1 MRKAI
6 YVLALA
12 LIVTMIAVSCNADP
26 AASVEETVSVTF
38 SNSGRNITSELES
51 FNKGQYYWKYAAEKA
66 DDSKLNSGAT
76 DSYTEEGARFIHEND
91 TGLVGSLSGFS
102 QGWWNFKLFAYKL
115 VDDEYV
121 LVYQGE
127 AKNQLLTNNGVNKV
141 TVTVN
146 PITVESTKTGI
157 LFIDYDNLD
166 FIPAQSGLTEEDIA
180 KFDKKA
186 IVKDLNGDTEYGPVA
201 TDSSRYALT
210 PGVYDI
216 TIYIEKS
223 GIIYSAESVVTTV
236 YQGLETKLSGELK
249 ESLTHF
255 TFDSELNPDIIT
267 AKVTSNVVSSSNI
280 PQEGLIISQND
291 SKVSAAVPKSVA
303 SSYIASI
310 IEANRA
316 AGATE
321 DNTTMTMS
329 VNVQTTEAS
338 SGSLTF
344 EIGMSANVTIAN
356 GDTVQTISDSVS
368 SLSDYVTTVVKI
380 QAGLDNVVV
389 THKGQTMSTDLN
401 NPNEYGA
408 YSYDKVSGDLVI
420 KTKSF
425 SPFSVTYEVKL
436 GYDITFVFNNG
447 EAPVITRVDYWQ
459 SIDSLD
465 IADPVNGTNF
475 FKGWYYEDKEFLP
488 WRTFTGDM
496 TLTAKWA
503 PGVTVTIIS
512 EYGNKEKRIVEKGG
526 YLNYWAL
533 SSDPSREFDYY
544 SITPDGERWS
554 STQIEEDITLYAHFK
569 AKELHI
575 WYHHL
580 NNDFINGQTYSYGEE
595 TYEPATPEKNGM
607 EFVGWFTNRDGEH
620 SVDNK
625 YVFGNPLIESI
636 TLYAVFEEKPHTVFY
651 MPVERYKYDN
661 SPRTEQVYDGDY
673 ARDYTWC
680 YNIPMYYQLDYWKTA
695 DGNRFDFNTP
705 IYSDITLYPV
715 LKYEAGKEIDAICS
729 NGFMKEEY
737 IDDILYSGKTNIN
750 VTNSFAGGFTGTV
763 ELGMENPSYDL
774 QRLLIN
780 MDLSKGDTI
789 YKLTDGQLEMN
800 LLNRIETDTTLDYSV
815 EISGSIK
822 ARIGNLIL
830 VPTEITCNGVQ
841 FHRFTKESEYVD
853 RNGNKDWWTSEVN
866 MSVNGSLVIG
876 DCTITVD
883 NLDLTM
889 TRTSYSSAPII
900 SVTGS
905 MTIVKGDGTTEVYS
919 ITGENGIAINMTQ
932 SGFDISGIIT
942 KTAGG
947 NTEVFKIR
955 CLIEEGETG
964 YTISCEI
971 TRTIGESG
979 SDVYSIE
986 ASLVYDK
993 TGDIVTFTCQISKN
1007 GDDITNTLD
1016 QNSLISRIFGEVE
1029 NIIILKPILM
1039 GYGNIAGVEFVYET
1053 TERIEK
1059 DGFGIISVYENTIDK
1074 NSRYYHVLLD
1084 INHYVDFIGNDHKI
1098 TGEWK
1103 FTSSYCETEN
1113 NIGYKIDEESFNY
1126 ISPLSVDGAECSE
1139 EYVLG
1144 DYFHNSII
1152 NSYTYIH

>member
-6 YVLALA
+6 YVLVLA

-26 AASVEETVSVTF
+26 VAPMEETVSVTF
-38 SNSGRNITSELES
+38 SGSGRNITSELES

-76 DSYTEEGARFIHEND
+76 DSYTEEGARFIHEGE

-115 VDDEYV
+115 VDNEYV

-267 AKVTSNVVSSSNI
+267 AKVTSNTVSTNSI
-280 PQEGLIISQND
+280 PAEGLIISQND
-291 SKVSAAVPKSVA
+291 SKVSAAVPQSVA

-310 IEANRA
+310 IEANTA
-316 AGATE
+316 AGATA
-321 DNTTMTMS
+321 DNTSMTMS

-344 EIGMSANVTIAN
+344 EIGMSANITITN
-356 GDTVQTISDSVS
+356 GDTIQTISDSVS
-368 SLSDYVTTVVKI
+368 TLSDYVTTVVKI

-408 YSYDKVSGDLVI
+408 YSYDKVSGDLEI

-447 EAPVITRVDYWQ
+447 KAPVTKRVDYWQ

-465 IADPVNGTNF
+465 IEDPVNGTMF

-512 EYGNKEKRIVEKGG
+512 EYGNEERIVEKGT
-526 YLNYWAL
+526 YLNYWAP
-533 SSDPSREFDYY
+533 SNDPNLEFDFY
-544 SITPDGERWS
+544 SITPEGDRWY
-554 STQIEEDITLYAHFK
+554 STTLEENITLYAHFK

-580 NNDFINGQTYSYGEE
+580 NNDFIDGQTYSYGEE
-595 TYEPATPEKNGM
+595 TYEPATPESDGKE
-607 EFVGWFTNRDGEH
+607 EFIGWFKNKEGEH
-620 SVDNK
+620 LVENK
-625 YVFGNPLIESI
+625 YVFGSPLTENI
-636 TLYAVFEEKPHTVFY
+636 TLYAVYTVKPHTVTY

-673 ARDYTWC
+673 AHDYYGC
-680 YNIPMYYQLDYWKTA
+680 YNMPGYQLDYWKTA
-695 DGNRFDFNTP
+695 DGNRFVFNTP
-705 IYSDITLYPV
+705 I
-715 LKYEAGKEIDAICS
+715 K
-729 NGFMKEEY
+729 
-737 IDDILYSGKTNIN
+737 
-750 VTNSFAGGFTGTV
+750 
-763 ELGMENPSYDL
+763 
-774 QRLLIN
+774 R
-780 MDLSKGDTI
+780 
-789 YKLTDGQLEMN
+789 
-800 LLNRIETDTTLDYSV
+800 
-815 EISGSIK
+815 
-822 ARIGNLIL
+822 
-830 VPTEITCNGVQ
+830 
-841 FHRFTKESEYVD
+841 
-853 RNGNKDWWTSEVN
+853 
-866 MSVNGSLVIG
+866 VI
-876 DCTITVD
+876 
-883 NLDLTM
+883 
-889 TRTSYSSAPII
+889 
-900 SVTGS
+900 
-905 MTIVKGDGTTEVYS
+905 
-919 ITGENGIAINMTQ
+919 
-932 SGFDISGIIT
+932 
-942 KTAGG
+942 
-947 NTEVFKIR
+947 
-955 CLIEEGETG
+955 
-964 YTISCEI
+964 
-971 TRTIGESG
+971 
-979 SDVYSIE
+979 
-986 ASLVYDK
+986 
-993 TGDIVTFTCQISKN
+993 
-1007 GDDITNTLD
+1007 
-1016 QNSLISRIFGEVE
+1016 
-1029 NIIILKPILM
+1029 
-1039 GYGNIAGVEFVYET
+1039 
-1053 TERIEK
+1053 
-1059 DGFGIISVYENTIDK
+1059 
-1074 NSRYYHVLLD
+1074 RYL
-1084 INHYVDFIGNDHKI
+1084 
-1098 TGEWK
+1098 
-1103 FTSSYCETEN
+1103 
-1113 NIGYKIDEESFNY
+1113 
-1126 ISPLSVDGAECSE
+1126 
-1139 EYVLG
+1139 
-1144 DYFHNSII
+1144 
-1152 NSYTYIH
+1152 